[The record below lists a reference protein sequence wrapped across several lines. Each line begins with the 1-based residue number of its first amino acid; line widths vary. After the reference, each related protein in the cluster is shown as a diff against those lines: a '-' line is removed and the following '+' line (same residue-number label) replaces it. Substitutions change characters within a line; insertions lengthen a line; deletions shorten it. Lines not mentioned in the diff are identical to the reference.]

1 MKKILI
7 IEDDE
12 LLGDLLLKNLSTAGF
27 DCELVRDGL
36 KGYNRIG
43 ELMPDLV
50 VSDLFL
56 PSLSGFEIL
65 SQKRLDVKIAKVP
78 IIILTNSL
86 RPTSIGSIEDL
97 GADDFMV
104 KSDVTQEE
112 VLKRVKN
119 ILNKKTDM
127 NQDQNPVQGTK
138 NILEGKKILV
148 VEDDKFLGSIL
159 VSRLVG
165 QKVDTAYAN
174 SGEAALEEIKK
185 QVPDIVLLDVLL
197 PGIDGFEVL
206 KQIRA
211 NPLTEKVP
219 VMVLSNFNQ
228 LKDKEKAE
236 SMGASFLVKALVNP
250 DDIVEQVRKMLN
262 V

>member
-12 LLGDLLLKNLSTAGF
+12 LLGDLLLQNLKSAGF
-27 DCELVRDGL
+27 ECELTRDGM
-36 KGYNRIG
+36 KGYKRIS

-65 SQKRLDVKIAKVP
+65 SQKRMDVKIATIPV
-78 IIILTNSL
+78 IILTNSL
-86 RPTSIGSIEDL
+86 RPTSIGSIENL
-97 GADDFMV
+97 GAVDFMV

-112 VLKRVKN
+112 ILKRVKN
-119 ILNKKTDM
+119 ILNKETNM
-127 NQDQNPVQGTK
+127 SQDQLSAQGNK

-165 QKVDTAYAN
+165 QKVDAFYAN
-174 SGEAALEEIKK
+174 TGEVALEQIKK
-185 QVPDIVLLDVLL
+185 QIPDIVLLDILL

-206 KQIRA
+206 KQMRE

-228 LKDKEKAE
+228 MKDKEKAE
-236 SMGASFLVKALVNP
+236 SLGASFLVKALVNP
-250 DDIVEQVRKMLN
+250 DDIIEQVRKMLK